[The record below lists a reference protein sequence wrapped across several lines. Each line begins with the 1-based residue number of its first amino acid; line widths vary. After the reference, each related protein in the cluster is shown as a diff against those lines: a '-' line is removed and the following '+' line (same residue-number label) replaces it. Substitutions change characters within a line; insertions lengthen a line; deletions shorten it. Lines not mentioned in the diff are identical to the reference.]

1 MNQMLTKK
9 ALIREYVLEIE
20 KLKGDLQATRQKNG
34 VFLTSESYQE
44 MTEESESRRIINEEQ
59 QRKIEVMENS
69 LKNTREQFE
78 SNMRLFVALKKESE
92 VTRGVLEETK
102 GILGV
107 TEEALEVTKKELA
120 DETVLRQAHEGTEEE
135 LDVIGRGLISKMGET
150 VQDVN
155 GLHKKIRRM
164 TDLEVVNHTNWMRN
178 SNQIAN
184 VTTLVEHE
192 INLFTEEQQKVTDVV
207 AERMAVFVEAEVEKL
222 NAAYQY
228 IEGRLEGFNEGELE
242 LSGETMKA
250 KDEMNAVLEE
260 IKILR
265 EDVKT
270 RVGEGLNGLNDAA
283 QRIAAEV
290 VEDLAKFGTQLHI
303 SYSQLG
309 REFRLL
315 FDEAQRTV
323 ISQKAEVEKLRKQ
336 LTTATAA
343 TMIVADAAQ
352 TSLDTILMQ
361 ERERAAADRAK
372 LIAQITTLIN
382 SNAEDQELRITQRI
396 QLVQSEMAL
405 AQEELEA
412 AETAYNEGMDV
423 WTEAED
429 AFIENLTGKKEGLKT
444 MLQEDWQVRP
454 QFPPPLRVRMC
465 DY

>member
-1 MNQMLTKK
+1 MLTKK

-92 VTRGVLEETK
+92 VTRGILEETK
-102 GILGV
+102 GILEV
-107 TEEALEVTKKELA
+107 TEEALEVTKKELV

-135 LDVIGRGLISKMGET
+135 LDVIGHGLIAKMGET

-155 GLHKKIRRM
+155 GLHGKIRRM
-164 TDLEVVNHTNWMRN
+164 TDLEVVNHTNWMRS

-184 VTTLVEHE
+184 VTTLVEQE
-192 INLFTEEQQKVTDVV
+192 ISLFTEEQRKITDAVE
-207 AERMAVFVEAEVEKL
+207 ERMGAFVEAEVEKL
-222 NAAYQY
+222 DAAYQY
-228 IEGRLEGFNEGELE
+228 IESRLESFNEGELE

-270 RVGEGLNGLNDAA
+270 RVGDGLKGLNDAA

-290 VEDLAKFGTQLHI
+290 VEDLAKFGTQLHT

-315 FDEAQRTV
+315 FDEAQRSV
-323 ISQKAEVEKLRKQ
+323 ISQKAEVEKLRRQ
-336 LTTATAA
+336 LTSATAT
-343 TMIVADAAQ
+343 TMSVADAAQ
-352 TSLDTILMQ
+352 NSLDSILRE
-361 ERERAAADRAK
+361 ERERAATDRAK
-372 LIAQITTLIN
+372 LIAQITVLIN
-382 SNAEDQELRITQRI
+382 NNAEDQELRMTQRI

-412 AETAYNEGMDV
+412 AETAYSEGMDA
-423 WTEAED
+423 WTGVED
-429 AFIENLTGKKEGLKT
+429 TFIENLTGKKEGLKT
-444 MLQEDWQVRP
+444 MLQEDWQVRWLFAP
-454 QFPPPLRVRMC
+454 DASESV
-465 DY
+465 

>member
-92 VTRGVLEETK
+92 ATRGVLEETK
-102 GILGV
+102 GILEV

-135 LDVIGRGLISKMGET
+135 LDVIGYGLIAKMGET

-164 TDLEVVNHTNWMRN
+164 TDLEVVNHTNWMRS

-184 VTTLVEHE
+184 VTTLVERE
-192 INLFTEEQQKVTDVV
+192 INLFTEEQQKVADVV
-207 AERMAVFVEAEVEKL
+207 AERMGVFVEAAVEKL
-222 NAAYQY
+222 DAAYQY
-228 IEGRLEGFNEGELE
+228 IEDRIESFDEGELE
-242 LSGETMKA
+242 LSGETVRA
-250 KDEMNAVLEE
+250 KDEMNAALEG

-270 RVGEGLNGLNDAA
+270 RVGEGLEGLNDAA

-290 VEDLAKFGTQLHI
+290 VADLAKFGTQLHN
-303 SYSQLG
+303 SYSRLG

-315 FDEAQRTV
+315 FDETQRSV
-323 ISQKAEVEKLRKQ
+323 ILQKAEVEKLRQQ
-336 LTTATAA
+336 LTSATAA
-343 TMIVADAAQ
+343 TITAADAAQ
-352 TSLDTILMQ
+352 TSLDAILME
-361 ERERAAADRAK
+361 ERERAATDRTK
-372 LIAQITTLIN
+372 LISQITALIN
-382 SNAEDQELRITQRI
+382 SSAEDQELRITQRV

-412 AETAYNEGMDV
+412 AEVTYNEGMDV
-423 WTEAED
+423 WTGMED
-429 AFIENLTGKKEGLKT
+429 VFIEKLTGQKEGLKT
-444 MLQEDWQVRP
+444 MLLEDWQVRSW
-454 QFPPPLRVRMC
+454 FPPC
-465 DY
+465 E

>member
-92 VTRGVLEETK
+92 ATRGILEETK
-102 GILGV
+102 GMLEV
-107 TEEALEVTKKELA
+107 TEEALEVTKKELI

-135 LDVIGRGLISKMGET
+135 LEMIGHGLIAKMGET

-155 GLHKKIRRM
+155 GLHGKIRRM
-164 TDLEVVNHTNWMRN
+164 TDLEVVNHTNWMRS
-178 SNQIAN
+178 SNQVAN

-192 INLFTEEQQKVTDVV
+192 IDLFTEEQRKITDVV
-207 AERMAVFVEAEVEKL
+207 AERMATFVEAEVEKL
-222 NAAYQY
+222 DAAYQY
-228 IEGRLEGFNEGELE
+228 IDSRLESFNEGELE

-270 RVGEGLNGLNDAA
+270 RVGDGLKGLNDAA
-283 QRIAAEV
+283 QRIAGEV
-290 VEDLAKFGTQLHI
+290 VEDLAKFGMQLHT

-315 FDEAQRTV
+315 FDEAQHSV
-323 ISQKAEVEKLRKQ
+323 ISQKAEVEKLRRQ
-336 LTTATAA
+336 LTSATAT
-343 TMIVADAAQ
+343 TMSVADAAQ
-352 TSLDTILMQ
+352 TSLDSILRE
-361 ERERAAADRAK
+361 ERERAATDRAK
-372 LIAQITTLIN
+372 LIEQITALIN
-382 SNAEDQELRITQRI
+382 SSAEDQELRMTQRV

-423 WTEAED
+423 WTGAED
-429 AFIENLTGKKEGLKT
+429 TFIENLTGKKEGLKT
-444 MLQEDWQVRP
+444 MLQEDWQVRSMVS
-454 QFPPPLRVRMC
+454 FPC
-465 DY
+465 E

>member
-92 VTRGVLEETK
+92 ATRGILEETK
-102 GILGV
+102 GMLEV
-107 TEEALEVTKKELA
+107 TEEALEVTKKELI

-135 LDVIGRGLISKMGET
+135 LDMIGQGLIAKMGET

-155 GLHKKIRRM
+155 GLHGKIRRM
-164 TDLEVVNHTNWMRN
+164 TDLEVVNHTNWMR
-178 SNQIAN
+178 SSSQVAN

-192 INLFTEEQQKVTDVV
+192 IGLFTEEQRKITDVV
-207 AERMAVFVEAEVEKL
+207 AERMATFVEAEVEKL

-228 IEGRLEGFNEGELE
+228 IESRLESFNEGELE

-270 RVGEGLNGLNDAA
+270 RVGDGLKGLNDAA
-283 QRIAAEV
+283 QRIAGEV
-290 VEDLAKFGTQLHI
+290 VEDLAKFGTQLHT

-315 FDEAQRTV
+315 FDEAQRSV
-323 ISQKAEVEKLRKQ
+323 ISQKAEVEKLRQQ
-336 LTTATAA
+336 LTSATAA
-343 TMIVADAAQ
+343 TMSVADAAQ
-352 TSLDTILMQ
+352 TSLDSILRE
-361 ERERAAADRAK
+361 ERERAATDRAK
-372 LIAQITTLIN
+372 LIAQITALIN
-382 SNAEDQELRITQRI
+382 SSAEDQELRMTQRI

-412 AETAYNEGMDV
+412 AEAAYNEGMDV
-423 WTEAED
+423 WTGVED
-429 AFIENLTGKKEGLKT
+429 TFIENLTGKKEGLKT
-444 MLQEDWQVRP
+444 MLQEDWQVCSMASSP
-454 QFPPPLRVRMC
+454 ASESV
-465 DY
+465 